1 MLILADVGNVT
12 EALDRLNK
20 WIDNGGVLVRF
31 AGPHLAGADDS
42 LVPVKL
48 RRGGRILGGSLSWDK
63 PQQLAGFS
71 RESPFNGMAIPND
84 VTVTRQVL
92 AEPDSQLTDRTW
104 ATLADGTPLVTAER
118 RGKGLLVLFHVT
130 ADSRWSDLP
139 LSGTFVDMLRRLVA
153 VAGSSATGEGDNVV
167 TATANGRAAQV
178 VPPTRVLDGFGAFS
192 APPPTARPI
201 PSNYT
206 GRASLDHPP
215 GFYGPPEG
223 LVAVNTLAPADRPAV
238 LDVSP
243 LNARIDA
250 YRHGEPLDLRGPIF
264 LAALALLVVDALVVI
279 SLSGGFGNLRPRRRA
294 AAALLAAGLLGGL
307 TLHDP
312 AHAQPAPP
320 QQQTPPLTA
329 QQEDFAMKATLQTHL
344 AYIITGDPSVDEVSK
359 SGLQGLTLF
368 LAQRTALEAG
378 DPIGLDP
385 ARDELAFFPLIYWP
399 VSPNAP
405 KPSQA
410 ALEKIDSYMKRGG
423 TVLFDTRDAVDA
435 PPGPGGEMRGPGMV
449 ALRSILS
456 SLDIPE
462 LEPVPHDHVLTKTF
476 FLLRDFPGRFTNG
489 QLWVEALPAEN
500 EDEEP
505 NRPARAGD
513 GVSSILITSNDL
525 AGAWAMRP
533 DGQPMLPLV
542 PGEARQRE
550 FAFRAGVNIVMY
562 ALTGNYKADQVHI
575 PALLERLGQ

>member
-1 MLILADVGNVT
+1 
-12 EALDRLNK
+12 
-20 WIDNGGVLVRF
+20 
-31 AGPHLAGADDS
+31 
-42 LVPVKL
+42 
-48 RRGGRILGGSLSWDK
+48 
-63 PQQLAGFS
+63 
-71 RESPFNGMAIPND
+71 
-84 VTVTRQVL
+84 
-92 AEPDSQLTDRTW
+92 
-104 ATLADGTPLVTAER
+104 
-118 RGKGLLVLFHVT
+118 
-130 ADSRWSDLP
+130 LP
-139 LSGTFVDMLRRLVA
+139 LSGAFVDMLRRVVSLA
-153 VAGSSATGEGDNVV
+153 SS
-167 TATANGRAAQV
+167 TASAENENTAAERNNNRAAQV

-192 APPPTARPI
+192 SPPPTARPI

-206 GRASLDHPP
+206 ERGSLDHPP
-215 GFYGPPEG
+215 GLYGPPEG
-223 LVAVNTLAPADRPAV
+223 LVAVNTLAPADRPAP

-243 LNARIDA
+243 LNARVDA

-264 LAALALLVVDALVVI
+264 LAALALLLLDALIVI
-279 SLSGGFGNLRPRRRA
+279 SLSGGLASLLPRRRVT
-294 AAALLAAGLLGGL
+294 AALLVAGLIGAL
-307 TLHDP
+307 TLHNS
-312 AHAQPAPP
+312 AQAQPAP
-320 QQQTPPLTA
+320 QQLPAVPPLTA

-344 AYIITGDPSVDEVSK
+344 AYVITGDASVDEVSR

>member
-1 MLILADVGNVT
+1 
-12 EALDRLNK
+12 
-20 WIDNGGVLVRF
+20 
-31 AGPHLAGADDS
+31 
-42 LVPVKL
+42 
-48 RRGGRILGGSLSWDK
+48 
-63 PQQLAGFS
+63 
-71 RESPFNGMAIPND
+71 
-84 VTVTRQVL
+84 
-92 AEPDSQLTDRTW
+92 
-104 ATLADGTPLVTAER
+104 
-118 RGKGLLVLFHVT
+118 LLVLFHVT

-139 LSGTFVDMLRRLVA
+139 LSGAFVDMLRRLVA
-153 VAGSSATGEGDNVV
+153 IAGS
-167 TATANGRAAQV
+167 TATAEGENSAAEGTGNRAAQV
-178 VPPTRVLDGFGAFS
+178 VPATRVLDGFGAFTT
-192 APPPTARPI
+192 PPPTARPI
-201 PSNYT
+201 PSNFT
-206 GRASLDHPP
+206 GRGSLDHPP

-223 LVAVNTLAPADRPAV
+223 LVAVNTLAPADRPAP

-243 LNARIDA
+243 LNARNDI

-264 LAALALLVVDALVVI
+264 LAALALLMLDAVVVLM
-279 SLSGGFGNLRPRRRA
+279 LSGGLTAFGRRRRTA
-294 AAALLAAGLLGGL
+294 TAVLLAGLVVSL
-307 TLHDP
+307 T
-312 AHAQPAPP
+312 AHHPVRAQTAP
-320 QQQTPPLTA
+320 QQPRTPPLTA
-329 QQEDFAMKATLQTHL
+329 QQQDFAMKATLQTHL
-344 AYIITGDPSVDEVSK
+344 AYIITGDAAVDDVSK
-359 SGLQGLTLF
+359 AGLQGLTLF
-368 LAQRTALEAG
+368 LAQRTALEALE
-378 DPIGLDP
+378 PIGVDP

-399 VSPNAP
+399 ISPSAP

-423 TVLFDTRDAVDA
+423 TVIFDTRDAVDA

-476 FLLRDFPGRFTNG
+476 FLLRDFPGRFTTG
-489 QLWVEALPAEN
+489 QLWVEALPAGN

-525 AGAWAMRP
+525 AGAWAVRQ
-533 DGQPMLPLV
+533 DGQPMLPMV
-542 PGEARQRE
+542 PGEPRQRE